1 MYPTNVKKRIYCAFS
16 LAINSC
22 MKLYEITSPLKTYI
36 ARVKLKNG
44 STVTATERTESLFFA
59 TQIFKHK
66 FGDNN
71 VYTVTEVNEQVNE
84 LGEGTATQTSQQL
97 QVKALADKAKQ
108 ASQQKKQLQARQAM
122 LKAQEK
128 MRDANKA
135 AASG

>member
-1 MYPTNVKKRIYCAFS
+1 
-16 LAINSC
+16 
-22 MKLYEITSPLKTYI
+22 MKLYEITSPLRTYI

-44 STVTATERTESLFFA
+44 STVTATERTESLYFA

-71 VYTVTEVNEQVNE
+71 VYGVTEVNEQVNE
-84 LGEGTATQTSQQL
+84 LGEGTETLTPQQL

-108 ASQQKKQLQARQAM
+108 ATEQKKQLQARQAM
-122 LKAQEK
+122 TKAQEK

-135 AASG
+135 VTSA

>member
-1 MYPTNVKKRIYCAFS
+1 
-16 LAINSC
+16 
-22 MKLYEITSPLKTYI
+22 MKLYEIASPLRTYI

-44 STVTATERTESLFFA
+44 ATVTATERTESLYFA

-71 VYTVTEVNEQVNE
+71 IFGVTELHEQVSE
-84 LGEGTATQTSQQL
+84 LEEATETLTPQQL

-108 ASQQKKQLQARQAM
+108 ATAQKKQLQARQAM
-122 LKAQEK
+122 AKAQEK

-135 AASG
+135 VTSA

>member
-1 MYPTNVKKRIYCAFS
+1 MKKRIYCAFS

-44 STVTATERTESLFFA
+44 ATVTATERTESLFFA

-71 VYTVTEVNEQVNE
+71 VYTVTEVTEQVNE

-135 AASG
+135 VASS

>member
-1 MYPTNVKKRIYCAFS
+1 M
-16 LAINSC
+16 INMS
-22 MKLYEITSPLKTYI
+22 MRLHEFTSPIKTYI

-44 STVTATERTESLFFA
+44 ATVTATERTESLYFA

-71 VYTVTEVNEQVNE
+71 VYGVTEVNEQVNE
-84 LGEGTATQTSQQL
+84 LGEGTETLTPQQL

-108 ASQQKKQLQARQAM
+108 ATEQKKQLQARLAM
-122 LKAQEK
+122 QKAQEK

-135 AASG
+135 IASA

>member
-1 MYPTNVKKRIYCAFS
+1 M
-16 LAINSC
+16 INMS
-22 MKLYEITSPLKTYI
+22 MRLHEFTSPIKTYI

-44 STVTATERTESLFFA
+44 ATVTATERTESLYFA

-71 VYTVTEVNEQVNE
+71 VYGVTEVNEQVNE
-84 LGEGTATQTSQQL
+84 LGEGTETLTSQQL

-108 ASQQKKQLQARQAM
+108 ATEQKKQLQARLAM
-122 LKAQEK
+122 QKAQEK

-135 AASG
+135 ATSA

>member
-1 MYPTNVKKRIYCAFS
+1 MKKRIYCAFFM
-16 LAINSC
+16 AINTC

-44 STVTATERTESLFFA
+44 ATVTATERTESLTFA
-59 TQIFKHK
+59 RQLFHHT
-66 FGDNN
+66 FGDSN
-71 VYTVTEVNEQVNE
+71 VHSVSEINEQFNE

-135 AASG
+135 VTSA